1 MKIQVEPKKVA
12 TALTLIVVCLT
23 LAHTL
28 GQFFYLVLGHDY
40 VYGFVPL
47 FNLNMEQNV
56 PTLYASVT
64 LLLCSAMLL
73 VIAAA
78 SKRDAQPYWAHWAG
92 LAAVFLFMAVDESVE
107 IHERLGPPLRAMLG
121 ARGPLYFAWVIVYGI
136 LGLGLLIVYL
146 KFLINLRP
154 RTRVLCII
162 AGSIYVTG
170 ALGFE
175 LLEGPQVEAYGHTG
189 WAYAVFGSMEE
200 VLEMAGI
207 VIFIYALLDYMGSE
221 IKQLQVHI
229 TASDDPPLVEEE

>member
-1 MKIQVEPKKVA
+1 
-12 TALTLIVVCLT
+12 
-23 LAHTL
+23 
-28 GQFFYLVLGHDY
+28 
-40 VYGFVPL
+40 
-47 FNLNMEQNV
+47 
-56 PTLYASVT
+56 
-64 LLLCSAMLL
+64 
-73 VIAAA
+73 
-78 SKRDAQPYWAHWAG
+78 
-92 LAAVFLFMAVDESVE
+92 MAVDESVE

-136 LGLGLLIVYL
+136 LGLGLLAVYL
-146 KFLINLRP
+146 KFLIDLRP
-154 RTRVLCII
+154 KTRLLFIV

-189 WAYAVFGSMEE
+189 WAYAVFGSVEE